1 MFGAPPV
8 GHVMD
13 PQFKPLFLGV
23 MEICMQMQVCSIN
36 PVGGLAKG
44 YIPHMY
50 VRTTMSFG
58 GAIVFPLLV
67 PLWSM
72 GNSPHIPDL

>member
-23 MEICMQMQVCSIN
+23 MEICMQVQVCSIN
-36 PVGGLAKG
+36 PIGGLAKG
-44 YIPHMY
+44 YIP
-50 VRTTMSFG
+50 
-58 GAIVFPLLV
+58 L
-67 PLWSM
+67 
-72 GNSPHIPDL
+72 

>member
-13 PQFKPLFLGV
+13 QQFKPVFFGV

-36 PVGGLAKG
+36 PIGGLAKG
-44 YIPHMY
+44 NIPHMY

-67 PLWSM
+67 PLWYVPLFFS
-72 GNSPHIPDL
+72 GGS

>member
-13 PQFKPLFLGV
+13 PQFKPLFFGV

-36 PVGGLAKG
+36 PIGGLAKG
-44 YIPHMY
+44 NIPHMY

-67 PLWSM
+67 PLWYVQLFFS
-72 GNSPHIPDL
+72 GGS

>member
-13 PQFKPLFLGV
+13 PQFKSTPFFWGV

-36 PVGGLAKG
+36 PIGGLEKG
-44 YIPHMY
+44 YIPYIY
-50 VRTTMSFG
+50 VCITMNFG
-58 GAIVFPLLV
+58 GAIIYQWKP
-67 PLWSM
+67 
-72 GNSPHIPDL
+72 

>member
-8 GHVMD
+8 EHVMD

-36 PVGGLAKG
+36 PIGGFRG
-44 YIPHMY
+44 IYQIFRHIFSTIQY
-50 VRTTMSFG
+50 S
-58 GAIVFPLLV
+58 PLKCIQIA
-67 PLWSM
+67 
-72 GNSPHIPDL
+72 NIT

>member
-13 PQFKPLFLGV
+13 PQFKTLFFGV
-23 MEICMQMQVCSIN
+23 WQVCSLN
-36 PVGGLAKG
+36 PIGGLAKG

-58 GAIVFPLLV
+58 GAIVYQ
-67 PLWSM
+67 WKT
-72 GNSPHIPDL
+72 

>member
-8 GHVMD
+8 RHVMD
-13 PQFKPLFLGV
+13 PQFKPFFLGV

-36 PVGGLAKG
+36 PIGGLAKE

-50 VRTTMSFG
+50 IRTTMSFG
-58 GAIVFPLLV
+58 GAIVYQ
-67 PLWSM
+67 WKT
-72 GNSPHIPDL
+72 

>member
-72 GNSPHIPDL
+72 GNSPHM